1 MRVSYRWIATFALA
15 VAGLV
20 ACSSAPLREAN
31 PPDTFSAQRP
41 IPDAWTFEGRLALSN
56 GKDGGSGRIRWTQ
69 EGEFFTISLRAPIS
83 GQSWQLSGDHS
94 HARLE
99 GVRPQPVLGTS
110 ARELL
115 RRELGWELPVG
126 DMKSWLFGRG
136 FRAQARIQ
144 RDVAAQPSIVDD
156 SGWNIAYRD
165 WQQVDAIAVP
175 RRIIAK
181 KAPYQVRL
189 AIQRWTFSAEGATGA
204 DH

>member
-1 MRVSYRWIATFALA
+1 MKVGYRWIAALA
-15 VAGLV
+15 VAMAGLV
-20 ACSSAPLREAN
+20 ACSTTPLKVAT
-31 PPDTFSAQRP
+31 PTDSFSAQRP
-41 IPDAWTFEGRLALSN
+41 VPYAWSFDGRIALSN
-56 GKDGGSGRIRWTQ
+56 GKDGGSGRIRWEQ
-69 EGEFFTISLRAPIS
+69 DGEFFTISLRAPIS
-83 GQSWQLSGDHS
+83 GQSWQLSGDRS

-99 GVRPQPVLGTS
+99 GVRSYPVLGTS

-144 RDVAAQPSIVDD
+144 HDVSGRPTRVDD
-156 SGWNIAYRD
+156 GGWNIAYRD
-165 WQQVDAIAVP
+165 WRSVDSIALP

-189 AIQRWTFSAEGATGA
+189 AIQRWTMSPAGAAGA
-204 DH
+204 DR

>member
-1 MRVSYRWIATFALA
+1 MKVSYCW
-15 VAGLV
+15 VAMFSAAWLV
-20 ACSSAPLREAN
+20 ACSSAPLRVAS
-31 PPDTFSAQRP
+31 PTDTFSAQRP

-69 EGEFFTISLRAPIS
+69 EGEFFTISVRAPIS
-83 GQSWQLSGDHS
+83 GQSWQLSGDQS

-136 FRAQARIQ
+136 FHAQARIQ
-144 RDVAAQPSIVDD
+144 HDAAAHPSIVDD
-156 SGWNIAYRD
+156 GGWNIAYRD
-165 WQQVDAIAVP
+165 WQQVDSIAVP

-181 KAPYQVRL
+181 KVPYQVRL
-189 AIQRWTFSAEGATGA
+189 AIQRWTISPTGA
-204 DH
+204 AGADR